1 MEKHAYGFRYLA
13 GLLCAAGFLQVSP
26 LGLPILPLKQDI
38 CNSKPVTWLPEK

>member
-26 LGLPILPLKQDI
+26 LGASNPATEQDI